1 MYWPPFDETKPE
13 TWPPTAE
20 APFGFTRK
28 GNPRIR
34 ARPTVKGHSALNSE
48 AVREGKRQAEA
59 DVRELF
65 PDGAPQPRV
74 NVPPPGKPTFD
85 VDGKLMDLRS
95 RQIVKV
101 RMGKRWNEITQRVRA
116 GEFTWDEFCE
126 ELDPE
131 ELARGQLRDTK
142 GKWTGRPPEF
152 VPKAFHNACMRQIK
166 KRFDDRLMANLEAA
180 TDGLISLGTNEEVDP
195 ATRARILQYLIERVM
210 GKVPDKVVVSH
221 SDPWE
226 EIVSGIVSEVEDKA
240 IANAQDYLSRTES
253 MPTEGS

>member
-1 MYWPPFDETKPE
+1 MEWPPFDETKPE
-13 TWPPTAE
+13 TWPPTPE
-20 APFGFTRK
+20 APYGFTRK
-28 GNPRIR
+28 GNPRLR
-34 ARPTVKGHSALNSE
+34 PRPTVKGHSNIGGTPE
-48 AVREGKRQAEA
+48 ARAAKKKAEA

-74 NVPPPGKPTFD
+74 NVPPPGKPNVD

-131 ELARGQLRDTK
+131 ELARGQLRDSK
-142 GKWTGRPPEF
+142 GGWSGRPPEF

-180 TDGLISLGTNEEVDP
+180 TDGLIALGTSEDVDP

-210 GKVPDKVVVSH
+210 GKVPDKIVVSN

-226 EIVSGIVSEVEDKA
+226 EIVTGIVSEVEDQA
-240 IANAQDYLSRTES
+240 IQNAQDYLSRVPDREA
-253 MPTEGS
+253 

>member
-1 MYWPPFDETKPE
+1 MEWPPFDETKPE
-13 TWPPTAE
+13 TWPPTPE
-20 APFGFTRK
+20 APFGYTRK

-34 ARPTVKGHSALNSE
+34 ARPTVKGHSKNSRPDAKAE
-48 AVREGKRQAEA
+48 KAQAEA

-65 PDGAPQPRV
+65 PNGSPAPRV
-74 NVPPPGKPTFD
+74 NVPPPGQPTFD
-85 VDGKLMDLRS
+85 ADGKLMDLRA
-95 RQIVKV
+95 RQIIKV

-126 ELDPE
+126 ELTPE
-131 ELARGQLRDTK
+131 ELARGQLMDSK
-142 GKWTGRPPEF
+142 GGWTGRPPEF

-166 KRFDDRLMANLEAA
+166 KRFDETLMANLERA
-180 TDGLISLGTNEEVDP
+180 TNELVALGTNGEVDP

-240 IANAQDYLSRTES
+240 IQNAQDYLARTSEIKK
-253 MPTEGS
+253 EEV